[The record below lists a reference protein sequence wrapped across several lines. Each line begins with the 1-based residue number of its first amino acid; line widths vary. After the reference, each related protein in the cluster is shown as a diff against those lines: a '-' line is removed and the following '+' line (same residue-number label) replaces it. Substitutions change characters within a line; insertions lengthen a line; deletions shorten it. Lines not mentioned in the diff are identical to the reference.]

1 MATDNIFAG
10 TITCTGLTVNGAII
24 VTGAITSSAGFVG
37 PLLSAA
43 SATGAGTA
51 GNPLA
56 LSATSGTA
64 GVATGGNGATAS
76 VTAGSG
82 GTGVAGGNGGNVN
95 LSAGIGGVANGNGGS
110 INLTPG
116 APDGTGVRGLVNIGG
131 PLRSSTR
138 LNVVTETQS
147 INTGDTILLPVLG
160 FNTRVATSTGAD
172 KTGVILTPGTAD
184 GQTINIINT
193 SANSI
198 TFAVAGTSNVADGA
212 LAVIPAL
219 RAMIFAWVQATSRW
233 YRQGA

>member
-10 TITCTGLTVNGAII
+10 TITCTGMTVNGAIT
-24 VTGAITSSAGFVG
+24 VTGAIASSTGFVG
-37 PLLSAA
+37 PFLSAA
-43 SATGAGTA
+43 SATGVGTA
-51 GNPLA
+51 GNPVA
-56 LSATSGTA
+56 LIATAGTN
-64 GVATGGNGATAS
+64 GVATGGNGGNAS
-76 VTAGSG
+76 VTAGNG
-82 GTGVAGGNGGNVN
+82 GTGTTGGNGGSVNVT
-95 LSAGIGGVANGNGGS
+95 AGNGGATNGNGGS

-138 LNVVTETQS
+138 LNAVTETQS
-147 INTGDTILLPVLG
+147 INTGDTILLPALG
-160 FNTRVATSTGAD
+160 FNTRVATSTAAD

-198 TFAVAGTSNVADGA
+198 TFAAVGTSNVADGV

-219 RAMIFAWVQATSRW
+219 RAMIFTWVTATSRW

>member
-1 MATDNIFAG
+1 M
-10 TITCTGLTVNGAII
+10 NGGI
-24 VTGAITSSAGFVG
+24 
-37 PLLSAA
+37 
-43 SATGAGTA
+43 
-51 GNPLA
+51 
-56 LSATSGTA
+56 
-64 GVATGGNGATAS
+64 GGNVS
-76 VTAGSG
+76 VTAGNG
-82 GTGVAGGNGGNVN
+82 GTGATGGGGGNINVTAGNG
-95 LSAGIGGVANGNGGS
+95 SATNGNGGS

-160 FNTRVATSTGAD
+160 FNTRVATSTLAD
-172 KTGVILTPGTAD
+172 KTGVILTAGTAD

-193 SANSI
+193 SAANTI
-198 TFAVAGTSNVADGA
+198 TFAAAGTSNVADGV

-219 RAMIFAWVQATSRW
+219 RAMIFTWVAATSRW

>member
-10 TITCTGLTVNGAII
+10 TITCTGLTSTGAII

-56 LSATSGTA
+56 LNATSGTA
-64 GVATGGNGATAS
+64 GVATGGNGANAS

-116 APDGTGVRGLVNIGG
+116 APDGTGVRGLVNVAGPFRSATGG
-131 PLRSSTR
+131 AQT
-138 LNVVTETQS
+138 VTVT
-147 INTGDTILLPVLG
+147 INLPTAG
-160 FNTRVATSTGAD
+160 FNKQVTAAGAL
-172 KTGVILTPGTAD
+172 TGVILAPGIAD
-184 GQTINIINT
+184 GQTINVINT
-193 SANSI
+193 STFSI
-198 TFAVAGTSNVADGA
+198 TFAASGVSNVADGA
-212 LAVIPAL
+212 LAIIPAL
-219 RAMIFAWVQATSRW
+219 RAMIFVWVTSAALW
-233 YRQGA
+233 YRQG